1 MPIRTALTTCRY
13 SLRSGADTQTV
24 LPNKTVFRLPLIILL
39 ISLAAIV
46 LNLTAGGIASP
57 SWTRPLRLSCHAH
70 REKTAG
76 LLNKSFLDHLERMRK
91 KWEIA
96 GMVVSVGAS
105 PRYTKGDWK
114 QNIWGFGDADSHGKA
129 VTAEVC
135 IPPRV

>member
-1 MPIRTALTTCRY
+1 LRT
-13 SLRSGADTQTV
+13 GAET
-24 LPNKTVFRLPLIILL
+24 KTLFRLPLIMIILL

-46 LNLTAGGIASP
+46 LNLSTGGIALS
-57 SWTRPLRLSCHAH
+57 SWTRPLSRPSCHAH
-70 REKTAG
+70 CEGKAE
-76 LLNKSFLDHLERMRK
+76 LLDKSFLDRLERMRK

-96 GMVVSVGAS
+96 GMVVSVVAS
-105 PRYTKGDWK
+105 PKSTKGDWK